1 MRNRLIQINLV
12 MTVFVFIYSYWLTTE
27 STWRPD
33 HITRSDL
40 GSAFYF
46 WSQAR
51 SLVRGQLSVQTPPQW
66 WIECFTIGEKCY
78 GYFGVTPSILRI
90 PAVAIFRDSVVGLV
104 PLFVAIAVT
113 LAFWAAMDLVRLVIV
128 NYQTRQ
134 ESVSQ
139 NLLIRWLVVTGL
151 LLGPGSVLIFTA
163 KARVYEEAVIWCV
176 AFMVLTLNFI
186 YRWSKNHSDRL
197 LGAALLTGTL
207 SALSR
212 PSAIPALV
220 VLGFAVLFIAWRTGR
235 ISTKILGA
243 ALMVVPAGLYVF
255 IFVSKFGS
263 LSFPWKNY
271 SPYIV
276 SLKGNFNE
284 DSFRQVIENNNGG
297 TVGLRY
303 IPTTLANYFRF
314 DSISFDL
321 GSPWVTLKSIFASD
335 LIILPPV
342 NANQIWGSRIPSLT
356 NTMPIPLLFTAIAI
370 ISQLRLV
377 LKRKLK
383 GGDWMPA
390 FMLLAGL
397 AGGVP
402 LIMYYAL
409 AGRYLGDLYP
419 LLTVGTAFA
428 LPTVLVYSQKD
439 KWWSRAIFP
448 VVALIAVASSFI
460 TYQIQSVVF

>member
-27 STWRPD
+27 HTWKPD
-33 HITRSDL
+33 HISEFGF
-40 GSAFYF
+40 GSEFYF
-46 WSQAR
+46 WTQAQ
-51 SLVRGQLSVQTPPQW
+51 SLVRGQLSVDTTTNA
-66 WIECFTIGEKCY
+66 WIECFTIDEKCY
-78 GYFGVTPSILRI
+78 GYFGITPSILRI
-90 PAVAIFRDSVVGLV
+90 PAEWIFSDSFVGLV
-104 PLFVAIAVT
+104 PVFVAIAIT
-113 LAFWAAMDLVRLVIV
+113 LAFWSIMDLVRLVIV
-128 NYQTRQ
+128 NYQTQQ

-151 LLGPGSVLIFTA
+151 LLGPGSVLIFSA
-163 KARVYEEAVIWCV
+163 KARVYEEAVVWCV
-176 AFMVLTLNFI
+176 AFMILTLNFI
-186 YRWSKNHSDRL
+186 YRWSKNYSNRL
-197 LGAALLTGTL
+197 LVAALLTGTL

-220 VLGFAVLFIAWRTGR
+220 VLGFAVLFVAWRMGR

-263 LSFPWKNY
+263 LSFPWENY
-271 SPYIV
+271 SPYI
-276 SLKGNFNE
+276 LWGP
-284 DSFRQVIENNNGG
+284 FRQVIESNNGT

-321 GSPWVTLKSIFASD
+321 GSPWVTLKSFLPSD

-342 NANQIWGSRIPSLT
+342 NAGQIWGYRIPSLT

-370 ISQLRLV
+370 VSQLRLV

-383 GGDWMPA
+383 RADCIPT

-397 AGGVP
+397 AGGVT
-402 LIMYYAL
+402 LVMYFAL
-409 AGRYLGDLYP
+409 ASRYLGDLYP
-419 LLTVGTAFA
+419 LLSVGTAFA
-428 LPTVLVYSQKD
+428 LPTVLVYSQKG

-448 VVALIAVASSFI
+448 AVALIAVAISYI
-460 TYQIQSVVF
+460 NYQIQSVVF